1 MAEGERKPGE
11 QHAPVPASA
20 PPGAVPSAAPA
31 ANLLALQSGM
41 GNAAFART
49 LARQQPPQPP
59 GTAPG
64 ASAKTAKGL
73 TREDF
78 EPVSFDPAIGTP
90 NQLEAKPGAGDT
102 VDLTAPQVTAQA
114 HVKMKKQDPPADPAA
129 ASAPDKPKNATVG
142 FVQTVLSSRR
152 TFLYTEG
159 GTPGGK
165 VGVELRDAVPD
176 GTRDAR
182 ATKGQSAIGG
192 GPVEGS
198 GFAPFY
204 QQPSSLSADQE
215 TDVVFTDHTTQSGIK
230 LTLKG
235 TDEKLYTLSQVVGG
249 DHFRLS
255 VGAVDQGEGKKDP
268 IHLAAKEWRVPW
280 DMTLDANHSAKGG
293 QIGKEDYKGKLEDIS
308 PATGWSDRDAQQ
320 FRWPRDEAEAEKL
333 DTYSLIKGIPYAE
346 RWDVNAWMMMS
357 RVLRARNPSFSVKV
371 DLKENPDPYSQIG
384 LTIRGPRT
392 ATRSA
397 REWGTGDQSFSF
409 RMLDLFDPQDLRVG
423 MTLQIELTRDGGTVN
438 TFPWNWPYA
447 ALAPVRVAWSKKDG
461 AEAPRGTMSD
471 AERKGATE
479 VTTEM
484 IVSGTSFG

>member
-1 MAEGERKPGE
+1 M
-11 QHAPVPASA
+11 
-20 PPGAVPSAAPA
+20 
-31 ANLLALQSGM
+31 
-41 GNAAFART
+41 
-49 LARQQPPQPP
+49 
-59 GTAPG
+59 
-64 ASAKTAKGL
+64 
-73 TREDF
+73 
-78 EPVSFDPAIGTP
+78 
-90 NQLEAKPGAGDT
+90 
-102 VDLTAPQVTAQA
+102 
-114 HVKMKKQDPPADPAA
+114 
-129 ASAPDKPKNATVG
+129 
-142 FVQTVLSSRR
+142 LSSRR

-182 ATKGQSAIGG
+182 ATKGESAIGG

-204 QQPSSLSADQE
+204 QQPRSIGQDQE
-215 TDVVFTDHTTQSGIK
+215 TDVTFTDHTTQSGIK

-235 TDEKLYTLSQVVGG
+235 TDDKLYTLSQVVGG

-293 QIGKEDYKGKLEDIS
+293 QIGKEDYKGRLEDIS
-308 PATGWSDRDAQQ
+308 PAVRLVG
-320 FRWPRDEAEAEKL
+320 PRRAAVPLAARRGRGGEARHVLADQGDPVRRAL
-333 DTYSLIKGIPYAE
+333 GRQRVDD
-346 RWDVNAWMMMS
+346 DV
-357 RVLRARNPSFSVKV
+357 RASCARRNPSFSIKV

-397 REWGTGDQSFSF
+397 REWGTGDQTFSF
-409 RMLDLFDPQDLRVG
+409 RMLDLFDPQNLGVG

-447 ALAPVRVAWSKKDG
+447 ALAPVRVAWSKKGG

-484 IVSGTSFG
+484 IVSGTAFG